1 MRPVSVFPFFGGGWK
16 KELRTALLLLLGVLE
31 LSIRVDG
38 IATKPHL
45 HQAGFGL
52 SFLWWGLEER
62 TPNSAAFASG
72 STRAET

>member
-1 MRPVSVFPFFGGGWK
+1 MAV
-16 KELRTALLLLLGVLE
+16 KEVCYRDMHSMS
-31 LSIRVDG
+31 SIWVDG

-45 HQAGFGL
+45 REAGFGL

-72 STRAET
+72 SNRAGAET